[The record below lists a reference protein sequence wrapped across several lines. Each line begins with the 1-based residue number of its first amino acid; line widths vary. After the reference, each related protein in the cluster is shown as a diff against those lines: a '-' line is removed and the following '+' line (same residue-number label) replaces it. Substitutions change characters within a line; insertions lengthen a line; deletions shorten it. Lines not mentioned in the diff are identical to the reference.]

1 LRETKMYTMTRN
13 PLARLR
19 AYRHE
24 LEREYARA
32 IEQRDVERARR
43 LQLRRRS
50 VVRAIL
56 IREEWADDRSSDPEL
71 DDVLFSILHGA

>member
-1 LRETKMYTMTRN
+1 MYTATKN

-19 AYRHE
+19 AYRRE
-24 LEREYARA
+24 LEQEYVRA
-32 IEQRDVERARR
+32 IGRRDVERARQ

-56 IREEWADDRSSDPEL
+56 LREEWADSESYDPRL
-71 DDVLFSILHGA
+71 DEMLSAILHGS